1 MNAAAVSSCETQ
13 RKTPSRTDKTHDDA
27 ITLLSAALDPSGFIC
42 IAGIEAGRK
51 TIHKFFAP
59 GQYEEAVN
67 QAFAFDS
74 QGIGSFWATSSF
86 LSSRSRKADNVHAV
100 RLFKLDLDV
109 AAGDEKKYNSK
120 RDAIAALNAFIE
132 TVGLPVPTLVDSG
145 GGAHA
150 YWLLSHAMDREEAQI
165 ASTKLK
171 ALCATNGLKADPT
184 VTSDLARVM
193 RLPGTSNRKYGVAK
207 PVILK
212 TPVVQHDTD
221 RILQIIDEACDD
233 KCSGAVISNVS
244 PLFGGSFTIPRH
256 LRGLESD
263 ATTKALAQGVA
274 KSFAD
279 LLKRSIEGTG
289 CAQIAYAHDHQ
300 ATLNEPR
307 WRAAGLSI
315 AQFCNDG
322 PEFIHTMSREHPG
335 YTAEATIAK
344 AAQIPGPWTC
354 GAFESTWPEECNGCK
369 HKGRIASPI
378 ALAIPLEK
386 ADSAPLHDAIATV
399 RIAVKRARDGDVGAP
414 LEPDTVAAM
423 RIVKAMSAAEFQRL
437 RADLKKAHSGVSL
450 AAIDDATR
458 DESRGERGG
467 ASDVIVRFARDNCVL
482 FHDPD
487 CQPYATFDRGGHREC
502 WNLNSTGFREWL
514 SHQIYQEHGFAPS
527 ETAMT
532 TALSNLAGQAKFD
545 GEERPVAV
553 RVAKHNDDYY
563 IDLCDDQWRAIR
575 VRGDGWQII
584 QAPPVMFLRTASM
597 RPLPAPVHGGSIAA
611 LWEYANVE
619 PDDRPLLLAWLVE
632 ALRPDTPYP
641 ILELVAEQG
650 AAKSFTQSILRE
662 LTDPNKANLRAKPK
676 SIDDLFVS
684 AKVSHMTS
692 LENLSYLSADFQD
705 ALCSLATGAGYGGRT
720 LYTNGEETVF
730 EVKRPVM
737 LNGIAIVATAQD
749 LLDRTLLIDCP
760 VITVR
765 RTESDLNEKFAD
777 AKHKLFGA
785 LLTLFANALKELPS
799 VEICPSELPRM
810 ADFGFLGEAVFRVL
824 GRPNGEFLSSYQA
837 KRRHAILQTIEAS
850 PVASALRAWLDI
862 NPAGYS
868 GTLKALDA
876 LLARHRPMAESWPKS
891 MKSLGDAL
899 RRITPAMR
907 MLGFD
912 IRPGGRHRDGYHLDI
927 KPMCVPSR
935 ESS

>member
-1 MNAAAVSSCETQ
+1 MSALLAPAEDIMSNAKQ
-13 RKTPSRTDKTHDDA
+13 
-27 ITLLSAALDPSGFIC
+27 LLQAALASEGWIC
-42 IAGIEAGRK
+42 IFALAKGRPPVQE
-51 TIHKFFAP
+51 FFAP
-59 GQYEEAVN
+59 GKLDAAIAEALRLD
-67 QAFAFDS
+67 QD
-74 QGIGSFWATSSF
+74 GYDPYWATSTF
-86 LSSRSRKADNVHAV
+86 KTNASRESENVLAV
-100 RLFKLDLDV
+100 KTLKVDLDV
-109 AAGDEKKYNSK
+109 GDSKKKKYATK
-120 RDAIAALNAFIE
+120 RDAVAALLSFCSI
-132 TVGLPVPTLVDSG
+132 VGLPVPTLVSSG
-145 GGAHA
+145 SGAHA
-150 YWLLSHAMDREEAQI
+150 YWVLSDAINREKAQI
-165 ASTKLK
+165 ASAKLK
-171 ALCATNGLKADPT
+171 ALCATNGFNADPT
-184 VTSDLARVM
+184 VTSDLSRVM
-193 RLPGTSNRKYGVAK
+193 RVPGTHNRKGEIAK

-233 KCSGAVISNVS
+233 KSSGAVVSNVT
-244 PLFGGSFTIPRH
+244 PLFGGSFTIPSH
-256 LRGLESD
+256 LIGLEVD
-263 ATTKALAQGVA
+263 ATTKALAQGRSR
-274 KSFAD
+274 SFAD

-289 CAQIAYAHDHQ
+289 CAQIAYAYDHQ
-300 ATLNEPR
+300 ATLDEPR

-315 AQFCNDG
+315 AQFCDDG
-322 PEFIHTMSREHPG
+322 PELIHTMSRKHPG

-354 GAFESTWPEECNGCK
+354 GTFESAWPEDCSGCV

-378 ALAIPLEK
+378 ALAIPLER
-386 ADSAPLHDAIATV
+386 ADSDPLSQAIATV
-399 RIAVKRARDGDVGAP
+399 RVAEKRAREGDFGAP
-414 LEPDTVAAM
+414 LEPDTVAAL
-423 RIVKAMSAAEFQRL
+423 RIVKGMSAAEFQRL

-450 AAIDDATR
+450 SAIDDAVR
-458 DESRGERGG
+458 DETKGEGGG
-467 ASDVIVRFARDNCVL
+467 ASDVMVRFARDRCVF

-487 CQPYATFDRGGHREC
+487 GEAYATFVRGGHREC
-502 WNLNSTGFREWL
+502 WNLNATGFREWL
-514 SHQIYQEHGFAPS
+514 SHQIYQEHGFAPT

-532 TALSNLAGQAKFD
+532 TALSSLAGQAKFD
-545 GEERPVAV
+545 GEERSVAV

-563 IDLCDDQWRAIR
+563 VDLCDDQWRAIR

-584 QAPPVMFLRTASM
+584 HEPPVMFLRTASM
-597 RPLPAPVHGGSIAA
+597 RQLPAPLHGGTIEA
-611 LWEYANVE
+611 LWEYANIE

-737 LNGIAIVATAQD
+737 LNGIANVATAQD

-760 VITVR
+760 VIAVR
-765 RTESDLNEKFAD
+765 RTESDLNAKFAD
-777 AKHKLFGA
+777 AKYKLFGA

-810 ADFGFLGEAVFRVL
+810 ADFGFLGEAVFRAL
-824 GRPNGEFLSSYQA
+824 GRPKGEFLSSYQA

-868 GTLKALDA
+868 GSLKALEA
-876 LLARHRPMAESWPKS
+876 FLARHRPMAESWPKS

-912 IRPGGRHRDGYHLDI
+912 IRPGGRHRDGYHVDI
-927 KPMCVPSR
+927 KPICVPSK
-935 ESS
+935 ENS